1 MKTPKLNF
9 YLPRVL
15 QSREIRV
22 LCWIMTGPSNH
33 YTKAVHIKKTWGAHC
48 DKLIFMS
55 SQEVSSKHVYWRGRT
70 RSFVFNWSSWRVS
83 GPRAGGGGT
92 QHQ

>member
-1 MKTPKLNF
+1 MMKTPKLNF
-9 YLPRVL
+9 YLPRPL
-15 QSREIRV
+15 QASEIRV

-55 SQEVSSKHVYWRGRT
+55 SQEVSSKHVYWRGRN
-70 RSFVFNWSSWRVS
+70 RSFVF
-83 GPRAGGGGT
+83 
-92 QHQ
+92 